1 MLSTA
6 NILVF
11 KYNVVSVD
19 HITLKS
25 VSIGLCLNVVCTNKT
40 EKSSQVNVIFSG
52 INYYN
57 Q

>member
-11 KYNVVSVD
+11 KYNVD

-25 VSIGLCLNVVCTNKT
+25 VSIGLCSNVVCANKT

>member
-25 VSIGLCLNVVCTNKT
+25 VSIGLYSNVVCTNKT